1 MTISAEQYTAWL
13 AQDGVAR
20 TILIEVG
27 CNYNG
32 SEITRY
38 LSNYGYVTGST
49 ESPANTHYV
58 ARLQGTITFSRRVAI
73 TSTESPVQLTMSSI
87 ELDNLDG
94 ELDTWL
100 DDAWEKRSLKAFIG
114 DPSWDRADFRQIFA
128 GRASSLVPSGK
139 EKLTLNIYDEMQR
152 LNFPVTET
160 VLGGTS
166 INKAA
171 ILPLTFGEVF
181 NASPLLI
188 DPALHTYKIHNGTIE
203 SILEVRDNGA
213 LLDNIGNTAYT
224 VNLTAGTFTLLHSP
238 AGQIQCDA
246 QGYKT
251 SGGVY
256 VNTISNII
264 KEIVTVYG
272 SADTRLLSSEIDTSN
287 FSTFE
292 AANPQALGIYLFDK
306 TNVIDACNMLAKSLQ
321 ASLYFS
327 RLGKLRL
334 WRPPTTTGVSVKTFN
349 TNSMEAN
356 SFRVVEVLPASPAV
370 TLGWG
375 KNWTAQM
382 SSLAGGL
389 PESSSTELSTEW
401 REYSVSDSAAITL
414 HRYTNI
420 PNQEDTALIDETEAQ
435 VEAAKRLLF
444 RKVPHK
450 IIEFNTTASAM
461 ELELGDEVTI
471 IHPRNGCANGK
482 NGWIIGIEEVHGS
495 SNTPFSVK
503 LEVVI

>member
-1 MTISAEQYTAWL
+1 MTISAEEYTAWL

-38 LSNYGYVTGST
+38 LSNYGYVTGSA
-49 ESPANTHYV
+49 EVPANTHYV
-58 ARLQGTITFSRRVAI
+58 ARLQGTITFSRKVSI

-94 ELDTWL
+94 ELDSWL
-100 DDAWEKRSLKAFIG
+100 DDAWEKRALRAYIG
-114 DPSWDRADFRQIFA
+114 DPSWARADFRQIFS
-128 GRASSLVPSGK
+128 GRSDSLVPSGK
-139 EKLTLNIYDEMQR
+139 ERLTLNIYDEMQR
-152 LNFPVTET
+152 LNFPVTE
-160 VLGGTS
+160 VLLGGTS
-166 INKAA
+166 VNKEAV
-171 ILPLTFGEVF
+171 LPLVFGEVF
-181 NASPLLI
+181 NTSPLLV
-188 DPALHTYKIHNGTIE
+188 DPALHVYKAHNGVTE

-238 AGQIQCDA
+238 AGQIQCDV

-251 SGGVY
+251 SGGTY

-272 SADTRLLSSEIDTSN
+272 SPDTRLLTSEVDTSN

-292 AANPQALGIYLFDK
+292 TNNPQVLGINLFDK
-306 TNVIDACNMLAKSLQ
+306 TNVIDACNTLAKSLQ

-334 WRPPTTTGVSVKTFN
+334 WRPPTTTGVAVKIFN
-349 TNSMEAN
+349 TNLMEAN
-356 SFRVVEVLPASPAV
+356 SFRVVELIPATPAV

-375 KNWTAQM
+375 KNW
-382 SSLAGGL
+382 SSQISALAGGL
-389 PESSSTELSTEW
+389 PESTSTELTTEW
-401 REYSVSDSAAITL
+401 RDYSVSDSAAITL

-420 PNQEDTALIDETEAQ
+420 PEREETALIDEAEVQA
-435 VEAAKRLLF
+435 EAAKRLLF
-444 RKVPHK
+444 RKVQHK
-450 IIEFNTTASAM
+450 IIEFNTTASAL

-471 IHPRNGCANGK
+471 IHPRNGCENGK
-482 NGWIIGIEEVHGS
+482 NGWIIGIEETHGA
-495 SNTPFSVK
+495 SNSPFNVR